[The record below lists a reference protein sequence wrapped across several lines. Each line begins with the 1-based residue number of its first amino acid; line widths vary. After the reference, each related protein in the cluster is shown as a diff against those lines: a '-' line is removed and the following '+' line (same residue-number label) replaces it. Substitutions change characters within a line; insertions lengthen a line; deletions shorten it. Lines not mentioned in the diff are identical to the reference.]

1 MKKWTRLVAIG
12 FAALSAMSYVN
23 TASAQATRTWVSGVG
38 DDANPCSRTAP
49 CKTFAGAISKTAA
62 AGEINCIDPGS
73 FGSVTIT
80 KSMTISCEDVEAG
93 ILNSGT
99 NGVTVNAGANDIV
112 VLRGLDF
119 DSSPS
124 TPGLNGIRFLAGAAL
139 YVEDSVIRDNK
150 TDAAGSGFGIHF
162 APSTGMSRLHVSN
175 SWITSNGSGTN
186 GAGIQIAP
194 TGSGSAQA
202 LIENTYVVNNIVG
215 IRGDSNSTSGRVDIS
230 ISDSSVSGASFHGIV
245 ALGADRP
252 VRIVM
257 KNVVSSS
264 NEGDGIRAV
273 QANALI
279 RMGGSIVSGNG
290 AGVAT
295 GLGGAVESYGTNQI
309 DGNTVAG
316 VTPTLIGAN

>member
-1 MKKWTRLVAIG
+1 MKTWTRLVAIG
-12 FAALSAMSYVN
+12 FATLSAMSYMN

-49 CKTFAGAISKTAA
+49 CKTFAGAFSKTAA
-62 AGEINCIDPGS
+62 GGEINCIDPGS
-73 FGSVTIT
+73 FGTVTIT
-80 KSMTISCEDVEAG
+80 KSMTISCEDVQASVF
-93 ILNSGT
+93 NSGV
-99 NGVTVNAGANDIV
+99 NGIIVNAGANDVV
-112 VLRGLDF
+112 VLRGLDI

-124 TPGLNGIRFLAGAAL
+124 GVGSNGIRFLAGAAL
-139 YVEDSVIRDNK
+139 RVEDCVIRDNQS
-150 TDAAGSGFGIHF
+150 AVAGNGFGIHF
-162 APSTGMSRLHVSN
+162 APSAGTSQLHVSN
-175 SWITSNGSGTN
+175 SWITGNGSGTN
-186 GAGIQIAP
+186 GAGIQISP

-215 IRGDSNSTSGRVDIS
+215 IRGDSNGTSGRVDIS
-230 ISDSSVSGASFHGIV
+230 ISDSSVSGASFHGVV

-252 VRIVM
+252 VRIMM

-264 NEGDGIRAV
+264 NAGDGIRAV
-273 QANALI
+273 SANALI

-295 GLGGAVESYGTNQI
+295 GLGGVVESYGTNQI

-316 VTPTLIGAN
+316 TTPTLIGAN

>member
-1 MKKWTRLVAIG
+1 MKMWARLVAIG
-12 FAALSAMSYVN
+12 FATLSAMSYMN

-62 AGEINCIDPGS
+62 GGEINCIDPGT
-73 FGSVTIT
+73 FGTVTIT
-80 KSMTISCEDVEAG
+80 KSMTISCDDVQAGVLNAG
-93 ILNSGT
+93 I
-99 NGVTVNAGANDIV
+99 NGIIVNAGANDVV
-112 VLRGLDF
+112 VLRGLDI
-119 DSSPS
+119 DSSPAGVGS
-124 TPGLNGIRFLAGAAL
+124 NGIRFLAGAAL
-139 YVEDSVIRDNK
+139 RVEDCVIRDNQN
-150 TDAAGSGFGIHF
+150 AVAGNGFGIHF
-162 APSTGMSRLHVSN
+162 APSAGMSQLHVSN
-175 SWITSNGSGTN
+175 SWITGNGSGTN

-215 IRGDSNSTSGRVDIS
+215 IRGDSNGTSGRVDIS
-230 ISDSSVSGASFHGIV
+230 ISDSSVSGAAFHGIV
-245 ALGADRP
+245 ALGSSGP
-252 VRIVM
+252 VRIMM

-264 NEGDGIRAV
+264 NAGDGIRAV

-295 GLGGAVESYGTNQI
+295 GLGGVVESYGTNQI

-316 VTPTLIGAN
+316 TTPTLIGAN